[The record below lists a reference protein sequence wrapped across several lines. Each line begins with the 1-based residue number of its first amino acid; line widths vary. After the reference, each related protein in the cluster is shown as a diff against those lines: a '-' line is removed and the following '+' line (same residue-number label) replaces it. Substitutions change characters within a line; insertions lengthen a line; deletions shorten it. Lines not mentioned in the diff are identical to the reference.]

1 MSPGA
6 CRALCGLLVG
16 AALVCSGPSA
26 QDEARPRVRLDLGE
40 HGAMVLELRP
50 DQAPSTVDNFLQ
62 LVRDR
67 FYDGLTFHRVE
78 DWVIQA
84 GCPKGDGSG
93 GPPWRIELEPSE
105 LLNVRGA
112 LGMARTGDDR
122 NSAGSQFYLLRK
134 DTPALDGGYCV
145 FGSIVEGLEVMD
157 AMQIGWVIQ
166 TAVVLGADGQPEPG
180 SAPAPAPDGPEA
192 ASASVV
198 VDPATL
204 ETPLTDVSDPG
215 LRITLE
221 DGSVIVL
228 ELLPGAA
235 PKTVEHF
242 LRQVGA
248 GFHDGLAFHR
258 SDSMCIQAGDPA
270 TGTTPKAEWPEAV
283 ALEDSGLPFVRGSL
297 GVART
302 QDPNSGRSQYFI
314 LKTEASHL
322 DHKYANFGRVVL
334 GMAVVDAQPAREL
347 GATAPIPPAA
357 RIRKVE
363 SVRFGADTLTA
374 EGSPADPR

>member
-1 MSPGA
+1 MSA
-6 CRALCGLLVG
+6 ATRCILCVLTVSALAGSSV
-16 AALVCSGPSA
+16 VA
-26 QDEARPRVRLDLGE
+26 QDQARPRVRLDLGE
-40 HGAMVLELRP
+40 HGTMVLELRP
-50 DQAPSTVDNFLQ
+50 DQAPGTVDNFLQ

-93 GPPWRIELEPSE
+93 GPPWRIELEPSQ
-105 LLNVRGA
+105 LPNIRGA
-112 LGMARTGDDR
+112 MGMARTGDDR

-145 FGSIVEGLEVMD
+145 FGSVVEGLEVMD

-166 TAVVLGADGQPEPG
+166 TAVVLGPDGQPEPG
-180 SAPAPAPDGPEA
+180 VTPAPTPDTPEVAP
-192 ASASVV
+192 VL

-204 ETPLTDVSDPG
+204 ETPLVDPSDPG
-215 LRITLE
+215 MRVTLE
-221 DGSVIVL
+221 DGQAIVI

-242 LRQVGA
+242 LRQVRA

-258 SDSMCIQAGDPA
+258 SDSMCIQTGDPSTSA
-270 TGTTPKAEWPEAV
+270 SPKAEWPETI
-283 ALEDSGLPFVRGSL
+283 ALEDSGLPFVRGSV

-334 GMAVVDAQPAREL
+334 GMAVVDAQPTREL
-347 GATAPIPPAA
+347 GASGAIPAVA

-363 SVRFGADTLTA
+363 CVRFAAAAPGA
-374 EGSPADPR
+374 EGSPAGPQ